1 MPPLLA
7 KDEFMPKITFDNYP
21 LATVACFDATAG
33 ELPRRFLDVQRNNM
47 FLKKLSE
54 QNVSAVLI
62 GASTGHGH
70 VRTPEELN
78 QWFLSTKDVDLGLTI
93 KIALLRPE
101 DGPEWHRQHVNT
113 LVQAGFDIAFVRPGT
128 NLQAAADYQQISRNM
143 ESACEAVVEADL
155 ALGVYS
161 IPDVSGVPLGTDAVA
176 ELQQIFG
183 RHLVAVKVTEADYQ
197 ASTKRFLTDERLQD
211 LKIVQGWD
219 PFLANAL
226 QDDPARCG
234 VTSGPMSFA
243 VFQYLHI
250 LEAAARND
258 WQEVQQAQLAV
269 TSLFQSMQDD
279 PVRFADLQRAKYIMG
294 LGHPLL
300 DTITPTQIERV
311 FLALQQL
318 PRLADRKRLSR
329 SLNLM
334 QDGSYRD
341 RLLAE
346 ESSA

>member
-1 MPPLLA
+1 
-7 KDEFMPKITFDNYP
+7 MPKITFDNYP
-21 LATVACFDATAG
+21 LATVACFDATSG
-33 ELPRRFLDVQRNNM
+33 ELPRRFLDVQRNNL
-47 FLKKLSE
+47 FLKKLAE

-62 GASTGHGH
+62 GASTGQGH
-70 VRTPEELN
+70 VRTPEELD
-78 QWFLSTKDVDLGLTI
+78 QWFLSTKEVELGNTI

-101 DGPEWHRQHVNT
+101 DGPDWHQQHVET

-128 NLQAAADYQQISRNM
+128 NLDADATCQEVSRDM
-143 ESACEAVVEADL
+143 QSACQAVVEADL

-176 ELQQIFG
+176 DLQQVFG
-183 RHLVAVKVTEADYQ
+183 QHLVAVKVTEADYQ
-197 ASTKRFLTDERLQD
+197 SSTKKFLTDQRLQD

-226 QDDPARCG
+226 QDDPVRCG

-250 LEAAARND
+250 LEAAQRND

-279 PVRFADLQRAKYIMG
+279 PAKFADLQRAKYIMG

-300 DTITPTQIERV
+300 NTISQQQIERV
-311 FLALQQL
+311 FAALQQL
-318 PRLADRKRLSR
+318 PRPADRERLSR

-334 QDGSYRD
+334 QDGPFGD
-341 RLLAE
+341 RLLTE
-346 ESSA
+346 ESAA